1 VLSSTVTPA
10 PPRWRAP
17 NRAQPAALR
26 RVAPVS
32 VWAALGGL
40 GLAFQVYVVTR
51 WVAGPYFRAVPAG
64 PSRPPEW
71 MRPTIVGWEIVS
83 WPLLGACL
91 YWFLLRPWRRE
102 RRIATD
108 GLLCL
113 VWLLLYFWE
122 PLSNYFGNW
131 FTYNSLAFNRGSW
144 VADVPGWHSF
154 AKPGAMV
161 VEPFLWALPAYGYGL
176 FMGTVLGCWAMRKV
190 KAARP
195 EIRPIGLIIF
205 CWGFMILMDILLEGV
220 LWMPQQLFAT
230 PGGLGQLFLGSHT
243 NMFPV
248 TEAVFWGGGW
258 AAISCVRYFTDD
270 QGLTVA
276 ERGINRLRI
285 GSGRK
290 TALRFLAL
298 LGLCQVLYVGVYT
311 LPSAIFVGAHSAS
324 WPRSIGSKSYLND
337 HLCGVGTNRACTG
350 I

>member
-1 VLSSTVTPA
+1 
-10 PPRWRAP
+10 
-17 NRAQPAALR
+17 
-26 RVAPVS
+26 
-32 VWAALGGL
+32 
-40 GLAFQVYVVTR
+40 
-51 WVAGPYFRAVPAG
+51 
-64 PSRPPEW
+64 
-71 MRPTIVGWEIVS
+71 
-83 WPLLGACL
+83 
-91 YWFLLRPWRRE
+91 
-102 RRIATD
+102 
-108 GLLCL
+108 
-113 VWLLLYFWE
+113 
-122 PLSNYFGNW
+122 
-131 FTYNSLAFNRGSW
+131 
-144 VADVPGWHSF
+144 
-154 AKPGAMV
+154 
-161 VEPFLWALPAYGYGL
+161 
-176 FMGTVLGCWAMRKV
+176 
-190 KAARP
+190 
-195 EIRPIGLIIF
+195 
-205 CWGFMILMDILLEGV
+205 MILMDILLEGV